1 MNNINIYDIESEANV
16 IDKINDINSQIEEE
30 LDKNIEEADKK
41 KIFQLRYQQFTQG
54 LKLQYIK

>member
-1 MNNINIYDIESEANV
+1 MNNINIYDIESETNV

-30 LDKNIEEADKK
+30 LDKNIEEVDKK
-41 KIFQLRYQQFTQG
+41 KIFQLRYQQFIQG

>member
-1 MNNINIYDIESEANV
+1 MNNINIYDIESEVNV

-30 LDKNIEEADKK
+30 LDKNIEEVDKK
-41 KIFQLRYQQFTQG
+41 KIFQLRYQQFIQG

>member
-30 LDKNIEEADKK
+30 LDKI
-41 KIFQLRYQQFTQG
+41 
-54 LKLQYIK
+54 LKRLIRRKYSNYDTNNLYKV

>member
-16 IDKINDINSQIEEE
+16 IDINSQIEEE
-30 LDKNIEEADKK
+30 LDKNIEEVDKK
-41 KIFQLRYQQFTQG
+41 KIFQLRYQQFIQG

>member
-16 IDKINDINSQIEEE
+16 IDKINDINSQIEE
-30 LDKNIEEADKK
+30 LDKNIEEVDKK
-41 KIFQLRYQQFTQG
+41 KIFQLRYQQFIQG

>member
-30 LDKNIEEADKK
+30 LDNNIEEVDKK
-41 KIFQLRYQQFTQG
+41 KIFQLRYHQFIQG

>member
-16 IDKINDINSQIEEE
+16 IDKINDINSQIDEE
-30 LDKNIEEADKK
+30 LDKNVDEIDKE
-41 KIFQLRYQQFTQG
+41 KIFKLRYQQFIQG

>member
-1 MNNINIYDIESEANV
+1 MNNINIYDIESETNV

-30 LDKNIEEADKK
+30 LDKNIEEVDKK
-41 KIFQLRYQQFTQG
+41 KIFQLRHQQFIQG

>member
-1 MNNINIYDIESEANV
+1 MNNINIYDIESETNI

-30 LDKNIEEADKK
+30 LDKNIEEVDKK
-41 KIFQLRYQQFTQG
+41 KIFQLRYQQFIQG

>member
-1 MNNINIYDIESEANV
+1 MNNINIYDLESEANV

-30 LDKNIEEADKK
+30 LDKNIEEVDKK
-41 KIFQLRYQQFTQG
+41 KIFQLRYQQFIQG

>member
-16 IDKINDINSQIEEE
+16 IDKINDINTQIDEE
-30 LDKNIEEADKK
+30 LDKNVDEIDKE
-41 KIFQLRYQQFTQG
+41 KIFKLRYQQFIQG

>member
-30 LDKNIEEADKK
+30 LDKNIEEVDKK
-41 KIFQLRYQQFTQG
+41 KIFQLRYQHFIQG

>member
-30 LDKNIEEADKK
+30 LDKNIEEVDKK
-41 KIFQLRYQQFTQG
+41 KIFQLRYQQF
-54 LKLQYIK
+54 I

>member
-16 IDKINDINSQIEEE
+16 IDKINDINSQIEEG
-30 LDKNIEEADKK
+30 LDKNIEEVDKK
-41 KIFQLRYQQFTQG
+41 KIFQLRYQQFIQG

>member
-1 MNNINIYDIESEANV
+1 MNNINIYNIESEANV

-30 LDKNIEEADKK
+30 LDKNIEEVDKK
-41 KIFQLRYQQFTQG
+41 KIFQLRYQQFIQG

>member
-30 LDKNIEEADKK
+30 QDKNIEEVDKK
-41 KIFQLRYQQFTQG
+41 KIFQLRYQQFIQG

>member
-30 LDKNIEEADKK
+30 LDKNIKEVDKK
-41 KIFQLRYQQFTQG
+41 KIFQLRYQQFIQG

>member
-1 MNNINIYDIESEANV
+1 MNNINIYDKESEANV

-30 LDKNIEEADKK
+30 LDKNIEEVDKK
-41 KIFQLRYQQFTQG
+41 KIFQLRYQQFIQG

>member
-30 LDKNIEEADKK
+30 LDKNIEEVDKK
-41 KIFQLRYQQFTQG
+41 KISQLRYQQFIQG

>member
-30 LDKNIEEADKK
+30 LDKNIEEVDKK

>member
-30 LDKNIEEADKK
+30 LDKNIEEVDKK
-41 KIFQLRYQQFTQG
+41 KIFQLRYQQFIQG

>member
-30 LDKNIEEADKK
+30 LDKNIEEVDKK
-41 KIFQLRYQQFTQG
+41 KIFQLRYQQVIQG

>member
-16 IDKINDINSQIEEE
+16 INDINSQIEEE
-30 LDKNIEEADKK
+30 LDKNIEEVDKK
-41 KIFQLRYQQFTQG
+41 KIFQLRYQQFIQG

>member
-1 MNNINIYDIESEANV
+1 MNNINIYDIESAANV

-30 LDKNIEEADKK
+30 LDKNIEEVDKK
-41 KIFQLRYQQFTQG
+41 KIFQLRYQQFIQG

>member
-30 LDKNIEEADKK
+30 LDKNIEEIDKK
-41 KIFQLRYQQFTQG
+41 KIFQLRYQQFIQG

>member
-30 LDKNIEEADKK
+30 LDKNIEEVDKK
-41 KIFQLRYQQFTQG
+41 KIFQLRYQQFIQG
-54 LKLQYIK
+54 LKLLYIK

>member
-16 IDKINDINSQIEEE
+16 IDKINDINSKIDEE
-30 LDKNIEEADKK
+30 LDKNVDEIDKE
-41 KIFQLRYQQFTQG
+41 KIFKLRYQQFIQG

>member
-1 MNNINIYDIESEANV
+1 MNNINIYDIENEANV

-30 LDKNIEEADKK
+30 LDKNIEEVDKK
-41 KIFQLRYQQFTQG
+41 KIFQLRYQQFIQG

>member
-1 MNNINIYDIESEANV
+1 MNNINIYGIESEGNV

-30 LDKNIEEADKK
+30 LGKNIEDIDKR
-41 KIFQLRYQQFTQG
+41 KIFQLRYQQFIQG